1 MPPARP
7 PAALEKTL
15 LTGLARTISPICPA
29 VAGGASVWL
38 GQALLS
44 SPPARSIK
52 KRTRT
57 RIACACFGRTS
68 RPVHFAGG
76 LHYRIF
82 GFDAAVGLESIAGA
96 LHIIPDFLAV
106 HLDVS

>member
-7 PAALEKTL
+7 PAALEETL
-15 LTGLARTISPICPA
+15 LTGLARTVSPICPA

-44 SPPARSIK
+44 SPPARSTK
-52 KRTRT
+52 SACVP
-57 RIACACFGRTS
+57 ACACFGRTS

-82 GFDAAVGLESIAGA
+82 GFDPAVGLESIAGA